1 MERGLNLDEVRWIDH
16 RIVMVVEEK
25 ELERQ
30 VEERSSSYSPPR
42 RSSKEPFDQL
52 GYEVKVC
59 LPPLF
64 VYGREWEVK

>member
-1 MERGLNLDEVRWIDH
+1 MERGLNLDAVRWIDH
-16 RIVMVVEEK
+16 PIVVEEEM
-25 ELERQ
+25 ELGRQ

-59 LPPLF
+59 LPPQS